1 MVGRFVYMIRNFT
14 ISIIIHFQLLLAQTG
29 WSHIHKKGERI
40 KILRDLLIVVFL
52 VWIGGLAG
60 CSDSTGSS
68 KENTTT
74 VVGFWFACE
83 FGSSNDCMILD
94 DDGYQFTTEGEI
106 YDIEEATQG
115 SEPECGQSPCFRAD
129 QKSLTVNREL
139 IGTYTYDDM
148 SVTIALDPNVRPA
161 CTENV
166 IWNTS
171 ANFFE
176 SQSSCLPFESTHVKR
191 YTGVVTI
198 N

>member
-1 MVGRFVYMIRNFT
+1 MT
-14 ISIIIHFQLLLAQTG
+14 ILEDLVWRG
-29 WSHIHKKGERI
+29 DNDMKKTV
-40 KILRDLLIVVFL
+40 LLIVPLLFL
-52 VWIGGLAG
+52 FLS
-60 CSDSTGSS
+60 CEDEQEKDSTGSS
-68 KENTTT
+68 NENTTT

-139 IGTYTYDDM
+139 IGTYTYDDT

-171 ANFFE
+171 VDFFE
-176 SQSSCLPFESTHVKR
+176 TQSSCLPFESTHVKR

>member
-1 MVGRFVYMIRNFT
+1 MT
-14 ISIIIHFQLLLAQTG
+14 ILEDLVWRG
-29 WSHIHKKGERI
+29 DNDMKKTV
-40 KILRDLLIVVFL
+40 LLIIPLLFL
-52 VWIGGLAG
+52 FVS
-60 CSDSTGSS
+60 CEDEQEKDSTGSS
-68 KENTTT
+68 NENTTT

-106 YDIEEATQG
+106 YDIEEVTQG
-115 SEPECGQSPCFRAD
+115 SEPECGQSPCFQAD
-129 QKSLTVNREL
+129 QKSLTVNRGL
-139 IGTYTYDDM
+139 IGTYTHDDT

-171 ANFFE
+171 VDFFE
-176 SQSSCLPFESTHVKR
+176 TQSSCLPFESTHVKR

>member
-1 MVGRFVYMIRNFT
+1 M
-14 ISIIIHFQLLLAQTG
+14 
-29 WSHIHKKGERI
+29 KKTV
-40 KILRDLLIVVFL
+40 LLIIPLLFL
-52 VWIGGLAG
+52 FVS
-60 CSDSTGSS
+60 CEDEQEKDSTGSS
-68 KENTTT
+68 NENTTT

-83 FGSSNDCMILD
+83 FGSSNDDCMILD

-106 YDIEEATQG
+106 YDIEEVTQE
-115 SEPECGQSPCFRAD
+115 SETECGQSPCFRAD
-129 QKSLTVNREL
+129 QNSLTVNRWL
-139 IGTYTYDDM
+139 IGTYTHDDT

-171 ANFFE
+171 ADFFE
-176 SQSSCLPFESTHVKR
+176 TQSSCLLFESTHVKR

>member
-1 MVGRFVYMIRNFT
+1 MT
-14 ISIIIHFQLLLAQTG
+14 ILEDLVWRG
-29 WSHIHKKGERI
+29 DNDMKKTV
-40 KILRDLLIVVFL
+40 LLIIPLLFL
-52 VWIGGLAG
+52 FVS
-60 CSDSTGSS
+60 CEDEQEKDSTGSS
-68 KENTTT
+68 NENTTT

-129 QKSLTVNREL
+129 QKSLTVNRGL
-139 IGTYTYDDM
+139 IGTYTYDDT

-171 ANFFE
+171 VDFFE
-176 SQSSCLPFESTHVKR
+176 TQSSCLPFESTHVKR

>member
-1 MVGRFVYMIRNFT
+1 MIKNPT
-14 ISIIIHFQLLLAQTG
+14 ISIIIYFQLLLAQTG
-29 WSHIHKKGERI
+29 WYHIHKKGRKM

-94 DDGYQFTTEGEI
+94 DDGYQFSTEGDI

-129 QKSLTVNREL
+129 QRSLTVYREL
-139 IGTYTYDDM
+139 IGTYTYDDT
-148 SVTIALDPNVRPA
+148 SVTIVLDPNVRPA

-171 ANFFE
+171 ADFFE
-176 SQSSCLPFESTHVKR
+176 TQSSCLPFESTHVKR

>member
-1 MVGRFVYMIRNFT
+1 MT
-14 ISIIIHFQLLLAQTG
+14 ILEDLVWRG
-29 WSHIHKKGERI
+29 DNDMKKTV
-40 KILRDLLIVVFL
+40 LLIVPLLFL
-52 VWIGGLAG
+52 FVS
-60 CSDSTGSS
+60 CEDEQEKDSTGSS
-68 KENTTT
+68 NENTTT

-115 SEPECGQSPCFRAD
+115 SEPECGQSPCFKAD
-129 QKSLTVNREL
+129 QRSLTVNREL

-148 SVTIALDPNVRPA
+148 SVTITLDPNVRPA

-171 ANFFE
+171 VDFFE
-176 SQSSCLPFESTHVKR
+176 TQSSCLPFESTHVKR
-191 YTGVVTI
+191 YTGAVTI